1 MNKILLSLLILTAA
15 TPSTAQA
22 PAQSPRAQRI
32 EIFLERFVNGSWQG
46 VDSRMV
52 FDQNDLV
59 RFRVRAN
66 FSGYLYVT
74 NLGTSGRYEV
84 LFPSADAGSNNR
96 IESSKD
102 YVVPA
107 TSQGSFRV
115 TGPAGQEIVYWVISP
130 NELNKPTAP
139 QQPTRRSPTLIP
151 RCDDTVLRAR
161 GDCIDN
167 SAGPKAIEDRN
178 ALPADVAKVP
188 NARSR
193 DLVIMQK
200 DKSSIVGSPVPLSG
214 PAIYEFRLSHR

>member
-1 MNKILLSLLILTAA
+1 MKKILLSLLIVTAA
-15 TPSTAQA
+15 ARSTGQ
-22 PAQSPRAQRI
+22 AQSQGAHRI
-32 EIFLERFVNGSWQG
+32 EIFLEKYVNGGWQG
-46 VDSRMV
+46 VDSRLV

-59 RFRVRAN
+59 RFRVRSN

-84 LFPSADAGSNNR
+84 LFPSSDAGSNNK

-130 NELNKPTAP
+130 NELDKPTAP
-139 QQPTRRSPTLIP
+139 QQPARRSPTLIP
-151 RCDDTVLRAR
+151 RCDDTVMRAR

-178 ALPADVAKVP
+178 GLPADVAKVP
-188 NARSR
+188 NAKSR

-200 DKSSIVGSPVPLSG
+200 EKSSIVGSPVPLSG

>member
-1 MNKILLSLLILTAA
+1 MKRILLSLLIVTAA
-15 TPSTAQA
+15 TRSTGQ
-22 PAQSPRAQRI
+22 AQSQGAQRI
-32 EIFLERFVNGSWQG
+32 EIFLEKYVNGVWQG
-46 VDSRMV
+46 VDSRLV
-52 FDQNDLV
+52 LDQNDLV
-59 RFRVRAN
+59 RFRVRSN

-84 LFPSADAGSNNR
+84 LFPSAEAGSNNR

-115 TGPAGQEIVYWVISP
+115 SGPAGQEIVYWVVSP
-130 NELNKPTAP
+130 SELDRPAAP
-139 QQPTRRSPTLIP
+139 QQPGRRPPTLIP
-151 RCDDTVLRAR
+151 RCDDTVMRAR

-178 ALPADVAKVP
+178 GLPADVAKVP

-193 DLVIMQK
+193 DLVFMQK
-200 DKSSIVGSPVPLSG
+200 EKSSIVGSPVPLSG

>member
-1 MNKILLSLLILTAA
+1 MRKILLSLLILTAA
-15 TPSTAQA
+15 RSTGQ
-22 PAQSPRAQRI
+22 AQSQGAQRI
-32 EIFLERFVNGSWQG
+32 EIFLEKYVNGAWQG
-46 VDSRMV
+46 VDSRLV
-52 FDQNDLV
+52 LDQNDLV

-115 TGPAGQEIVYWVISP
+115 SGPAGQEIVYWVISP
-130 NELNKPTAP
+130 SELDKPTVP
-139 QQPTRRSPTLIP
+139 QQPDRRPPTLIP
-151 RCDDTVLRAR
+151 RCDDTVMRAR

-167 SAGPKAIEDRN
+167 SAGPKAVEDRN
-178 ALPADVAKVP
+178 GLPADVAKVF
-188 NARSR
+188 NAKSR
-193 DLVIMQK
+193 DLVFMQK
-200 DKSSIVGSPVPLSG
+200 EKSSIVGSPVPLSG

>member
-1 MNKILLSLLILTAA
+1 MKRILLSLLIVTAA
-15 TPSTAQA
+15 ARSTGQ
-22 PAQSPRAQRI
+22 AQSQSANRI
-32 EIFLERFVNGSWQG
+32 EIFLEKYVNGAWQG
-46 VDSRMV
+46 VDSRLV
-52 FDQNDLV
+52 LEQNDLV
-59 RFRVRAN
+59 RSRVRSN

-115 TGPAGQEIVYWVISP
+115 SGPAGQEIVYWVISP
-130 NELNKPTAP
+130 SELDQPAAP
-139 QQPTRRSPTLIP
+139 PQPARRPPTLIP
-151 RCDDTVLRAR
+151 RCDDTVMRAR
-161 GDCIDN
+161 GECIDN

-178 ALPADVAKVP
+178 GLPADVAKVP
-188 NARSR
+188 NPRSR
-193 DLVIMQK
+193 DLVFMQK
-200 DKSSIVGSPVPLSG
+200 EKSSIVGSPVPLSG

>member
-1 MNKILLSLLILTAA
+1 MNKILLGLLILTAA
-15 TPSTAQA
+15 TQSYGQ
-22 PAQSPRAQRI
+22 AQSQGSAQRI
-32 EIFLERFVNGSWQG
+32 EIFLERFVNGVWQG
-46 VDSRMV
+46 VDSRLV

-84 LFPSADAGSNNR
+84 LFPSAAAGSNNR
-96 IESSKD
+96 IESNKD

-107 TSQGSFRV
+107 SSQGSFRI

-130 NELNKPTAP
+130 SELDKATPP
-139 QQPTRRSPTLIP
+139 QQPARRSPTLIP
-151 RCDDTVLRAR
+151 RCDDTVMRAR

-178 ALPADVAKVP
+178 GLPADVARVP
-188 NARSR
+188 NLKSR
-193 DLVIMQK
+193 DLVIMQRE
-200 DKSSIVGSPVPLSG
+200 KSSIVGSPVPLSG